1 MAFESQRISLIEH
14 SCSSFC
20 SFCFYLFVCM
30 WGSSSFQWHWWG
42 LSVGD
47 ADRWGLGSLLGLVG
61 VCCTRRLTLFCGRV
75 CASRER
81 SILPQNSDLSF
92 EASFGASP
100 FVNSNT
106 WHLICNYFNL
116 NFIWYC
122 MLICVVILYSRFTDN
137 PPDMI
142 LGDNLSFLRWFYHNP
157 CATAIGQGCPDGVW
171 AHPRA
176 ATWGGTGSRC

>member
-1 MAFESQRISLIEH
+1 VRIFLLPATLMRAVNGRSRP
-14 SCSSFC
+14 
-20 SFCFYLFVCM
+20 M
-30 WGSSSFQWHWWG
+30 R
-42 LSVGD
+42 VGFPT
-47 ADRWGLGSLLGLVG
+47 R
-61 VCCTRRLTLFCGRV
+61 TRRCRSSKEAHALLWQRV
-75 CASRER
+75 YASRER
-81 SILPQNSDLSF
+81 SILPQNSNLSF

-100 FVNSNT
+100 FVNYNT

-171 AHPRA
+171 AHPGA
-176 ATWGGTGSRC
+176 AT